1 MSIRCSP
8 SGLANFS
15 KSFTSR
21 VMPPDGRYLGTNKNL
36 FSLFLVIP
44 NGYQEVIGIMG

>member
-1 MSIRCSP
+1 MGIRCSP
-8 SGLANFS
+8 SALANFS

-21 VMPPDGRYLGTNKNL
+21 VMPPPHGRYLGSNKNM

-44 NGYQEVIGIMG
+44 NGY